1 MRIDHL
7 FRHLNFLPL
16 VIGMLCSAASQF
28 AFAGQFTV
36 TPVRMFLTP
45 QDRAIAVTITN
56 EGDAPLVMQADLYS
70 WKQKPGGEDDLVLTE
85 DLILSPP
92 VLKLAPKSRQVV
104 RLARVKRV
112 QSADQQTYR
121 MIVREI
127 PEALQTNSGLQ
138 LQVALAF
145 SMPVFITPPTA
156 KRQVSCVAERSAG
169 NVVRAICEN
178 KGNAYAQLRELTL
191 SSDTGEKLAASEAGG
206 YILPDVK
213 RGFDVKRAGARIP
226 GGKARLTIVL
236 DDGAIQNF
244 DVTIPE

>member
-1 MRIDHL
+1 MG
-7 FRHLNFLPL
+7 
-16 VIGMLCSAASQF
+16 VLCSTASPF

-56 EGDAPLVMQADLYS
+56 EGDAPIVMQADLYS

-104 RLARVKRV
+104 RLARVKPV

-127 PEALQTNSGLQ
+127 PEALQANSGLQ

-145 SMPVFITPPTA
+145 SLPVFITPPTA
-156 KRQVSCVAERSAG
+156 KRQVICAAERSAA
-169 NVVRAICEN
+169 NVVRATCEN

-191 SSDTGEKLAASEAGG
+191 ASDAGEKLAVSEAGG
-206 YILPDVK
+206 YILPDVT
-213 RGFDVKRAGARIP
+213 RVFDVKRAGSRIP

-244 DVTIPE
+244 EVTISE

>member
-1 MRIDHL
+1 MG
-7 FRHLNFLPL
+7 
-16 VIGMLCSAASQF
+16 VLCSTASPF

-56 EGDAPLVMQADLYS
+56 EGDAPIVMQADLYS

-104 RLARVKRV
+104 RLARVKPV

-127 PEALQTNSGLQ
+127 PEALKSSSGLQ

-145 SMPVFITPPTA
+145 SLPVFITPPTA
-156 KRQVSCVAERSAG
+156 KRQVVCVAERSAG

-178 KGNAYAQLRELTL
+178 KGNAYAQLREITL
-191 SSDTGEKLAASEAGG
+191 NSEAGEKLAASEAGG
-206 YILPDVK
+206 YILPDVT
-213 RGFDVKRAGARIP
+213 RGFDVKRAGSRIP

-244 DVTIPE
+244 EVTISE